1 MRVND
6 IDVVIKGQMI
16 NKSENLKNIWLRD
29 INILG
34 RRYRRG
40 WVRRGVNRLDISFGE
55 LEAFL
60 YLIRL
65 SGPCDFAKRDII
77 YNNLII
83 QVPESS
89 RSLLMDRK
97 RFHLLIIMWHYLNQ
111 EYFRRLDKD
120 AYDQLGPF
128 YKIKPKIIRRF
139 EGYYELN
146 LKVKSLEI

>member
-1 MRVND
+1 LKFYD
-6 IDVVIKGQMI
+6 IPEVRQCRKII
-16 NKSENLKNIWLRD
+16 EPENLKKIWLRD

-40 WVRRGVNRLDISFGE
+40 WVQRGVNRLDISFGE

-89 RSLLMDRK
+89 RSLLMNRK

-146 LKVKSLEI
+146 LKVKNLEI